1 MFSSHARSLLLWR
14 FHLRRLRFINT
25 QNVTVGTR
33 GWLHKNLWKSINHSS
48 VTYYKNIRCLMLKA
62 KIWMIKKFWHLH
74 IYIGL
79 VLKGKK
85 KKNDRSTRFMMIPS
99 CCFNLTSDVH
109 VSYSWREEIPRK
121 DSTLPAEVALVC
133 SKTSI
138 LSWQFSRLPF
148 WRLLLPWLAPV

>member
-79 VLKGKK
+79 VLKWRKK
-85 KKNDRSTRFMMIPS
+85 EKRPQYTIHDDSIVLLQLDFRCTCFIFMKGRDTEKRFNITSWSSS
-99 CCFNLTSDVH
+99 CL
-109 VSYSWREEIPRK
+109 
-121 DSTLPAEVALVC
+121 
-133 SKTSI
+133 
-138 LSWQFSRLPF
+138 
-148 WRLLLPWLAPV
+148 